1 MNIYIG
7 NLSHEVNEDDLQH
20 TFEAYGQ
27 VMGIRLIRDRC
38 NGESRGFGFVDMP
51 FKGEA
56 QSAIEGLNGTI
67 LKNETLKVNEA
78 RPPSNIEERSY
89 RRY

>member
-7 NLSHEVNEDDLQH
+7 NLSHEVKEDDLQNA
-20 TFEAYGQ
+20 FEAYGH
-27 VMGIRLIRDRC
+27 VKGIRLIRNRYS
-38 NGESRGFGFVDMP
+38 GESRGFGFVEMP
-51 FKGEA
+51 IKAEA

-67 LKNETLKVNEA
+67 LNNKTLKVNET
-78 RPPSNIEERSY
+78 RPLRTIERRSY

>member
-27 VMGIRLIRDRC
+27 VVGIRLIRDRC

-51 FKGEA
+51 LKGEA
-56 QSAIEGLNGTI
+56 QSAIENLNGTI
-67 LKNETLKVNEA
+67 LKGEILKINEA